1 MTKKPGIIAVFC
13 FLLISFDVAGR
24 QDILSIGERKYAE
37 RIYINGF
44 SNLYK
49 INDCL
54 YRSEQPHKNGMKEL
68 QKAGVHTILNLRIG
82 QYDQRK
88 ADDTHLILEHVPIHT
103 GRINYND
110 IVQSLKIIH
119 HSEKPILVHCLH
131 GSDRTGC
138 IIAAYRMVYEN
149 WSTDEAIQ
157 EFTDKNF
164 GYHEELY
171 PNILHL
177 LQTLDVELLRR
188 DLEVDK

>member
-1 MTKKPGIIAVFC
+1 MKKKLSTIAVFC
-13 FLLISFDVAGR
+13 FLLISFDFAEKQV
-24 QDILSIGERKYAE
+24 ILSIGEGKYAE
-37 RIYINGF
+37 KIDVNGF
-44 SNLYK
+44 RNLYK

-54 YRSEQPHKNGMKEL
+54 YRSEQPDKKGMREL
-68 QKAGVHTILNLRIG
+68 QKMGVHTILNLRIG
-82 QYDQRK
+82 RCDQRK

-119 HSEKPILVHCLH
+119 HSEKPVLVHCLH

-149 WSTDEAIQ
+149 WSTDEAIK
-157 EFTDKNF
+157 EFTEKKF
-164 GYHEELY
+164 GYHEEWY

-177 LQTLDVELLRR
+177 LQSLDVESLRR